1 VNNVT
6 EFTTTP
12 EDARILARLREGLA
26 QSEPVPSDVTEFA
39 RAAFG
44 WRNIDAELAEL
55 DFDSIDEEIPSG
67 VRSTGTARMI
77 SFQAGQ
83 WMLDI
88 EFDEGS
94 GRLIG
99 QISPESTFTVELH
112 TSGALFTVE
121 SDELGRFSAEGIA
134 PGPLSLVLRF
144 PDRSVIK
151 TQWVV
156 L

>member
-1 VNNVT
+1 VT
-6 EFTTTP
+6 EFMTTP
-12 EDARILARLREGLA
+12 EDDRILARLRQGLE
-26 QSEPVPSDVTEFA
+26 QSETVPTDVTEFA
-39 RAAFG
+39 KAAFA

-55 DFDSIDEEIPSG
+55 DFDSIDQDIPVG

-99 QISPESTFTVELH
+99 QISPESAFTVELH
-112 TSGALFTVE
+112 TTGALFTVE
-121 SDELGRFSAEGIA
+121 SDELGRFTAEGIS
-134 PGPLSLVLRF
+134 PGPLSLVLHF